1 MNYVGW
7 IFGFLIAFDACVVGT
22 TLFALNTIL
31 SFRIAK
37 GAQRCGQISGT
48 HDGGGWKGTLS
59 LILSQHPRRSKVQH
73 FRLQVWSSFRS

>member
-37 GAQRCGQISGT
+37 GVHSTVEHKRPLYRGQISDS
-48 HDGGGWKGTLS
+48 HDGVGWNGTL
-59 LILSQHPRRSKVQH
+59 
-73 FRLQVWSSFRS
+73 